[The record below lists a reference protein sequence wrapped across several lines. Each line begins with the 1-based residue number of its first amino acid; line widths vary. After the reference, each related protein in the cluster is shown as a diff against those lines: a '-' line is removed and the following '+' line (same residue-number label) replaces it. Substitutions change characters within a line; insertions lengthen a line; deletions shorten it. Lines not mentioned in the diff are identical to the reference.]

1 MSVILIESIA
11 RMSKKYHPQT
21 LLEECKYKAKKIKMI
36 NFINN
41 YLDLDSSYH
50 ESDDESDD
58 DSNES
63 IKVL

>member
-1 MSVILIESIA
+1 
-11 RMSKKYHPQT
+11 MSKKYHPQT

-41 YLDLDSSYH
+41 YLGLDSSYH